1 MTVEATA
8 RLSELAVVR
17 TVGRPEVGASP
28 TDADPIS
35 LVLAAR
41 DGSRAAWEELV
52 DRFTPLL
59 WVVARGHRLSS
70 EDAADAV
77 QMTWLRCVE
86 RLDQIRDPDSIAAW
100 LTTICRRE
108 CLGIVRRHARARSE
122 PIADDA
128 AMTDPLATDAADAL
142 IKQEERNI
150 LREMISRLPQRQR
163 RVLLALF
170 DPNEGADS
178 GYREIAQ
185 QLDLPVGSLGPTRQR
200 ALQRLRADPRLQS
213 LRNT

>member
-1 MTVEATA
+1 M
-8 RLSELAVVR
+8 VR
-17 TVGRPEVGASP
+17 TAERPETGASP
-28 TDADPIS
+28 ADADPIS

-86 RLDQIRDPDSIAAW
+86 RLNQVRDPDSIAAW

-108 CLGIVRRHARARSE
+108 SLGIVRRQARARSE
-122 PIADDA
+122 SIADDA
-128 AMTDPLATDAADAL
+128 AIVDPFATADADAL
-142 IKQEERNI
+142 IEQEERNI
-150 LREMISRLPQRQR
+150 LRERISRLPQRQR
-163 RVLLALF
+163 RVLLALL
-170 DPNEGADS
+170 DSNEGANS

-185 QLDLPVGSLGPTRQR
+185 QLNVPVGSLGPTRQR
-200 ALQRLRADPRLQS
+200 ALQRLRADPELRA
-213 LRNT
+213 LRNN